1 MKKQAAFAK
10 QGTFLKG
17 ALHVHTTRS
26 DGSGTPEQVLSL
38 YASKG
43 YDFVALTDHRNYNYA
58 NFGNAPLT
66 IVPGMEMDAGLP
78 GPGIHCHHIVSI
90 GPSKAD
96 GNGFDQDQRFDSYR
110 YEDPAEGQ
118 KMLDWLHEN
127 NNMTIYCHP
136 EWSGTPA
143 CEFDM
148 LNGNFAME
156 VWNSGCAIEDN
167 LDTNAAYWDDLL
179 ANGKKIWGVATDDG
193 HPMYQHG
200 NGWVRVNAKNDLNS
214 ILAALNNGEFYASC
228 GPEIYDFWVDKGIA
242 HVECSPC
249 VSAGFRHLRV
259 PYRFK
264 TAKEGEIITSYEV
277 KLRRSS
283 PNEYIRAV
291 VMDAQGRRAWSN
303 PIFLDDSDFE

>member
-96 GNGFDQDQRFDSYR
+96 GNGFDQDQRFDSWKLTCP
-110 YEDPAEGQ
+110 EDSQP
-118 KMLDWLHEN
+118 MLDKLHADK
-127 NNMTIYCHP
+127 NMTIYCHP
-136 EWSGTPA
+136 EWSSTPA
-143 CEFDM
+143 RYFDK
-148 LNGNFAME
+148 LKGNFA
-156 VWNSGCAIEDN
+156 
-167 LDTNAAYWDDLL
+167 
-179 ANGKKIWGVATDDG
+179 
-193 HPMYQHG
+193 
-200 NGWVRVNAKNDLNS
+200 
-214 ILAALNNGEFYASC
+214 
-228 GPEIYDFWVDKGIA
+228 
-242 HVECSPC
+242 
-249 VSAGFRHLRV
+249 
-259 PYRFK
+259 
-264 TAKEGEIITSYEV
+264 
-277 KLRRSS
+277 
-283 PNEYIRAV
+283 
-291 VMDAQGRRAWSN
+291 
-303 PIFLDDSDFE
+303 